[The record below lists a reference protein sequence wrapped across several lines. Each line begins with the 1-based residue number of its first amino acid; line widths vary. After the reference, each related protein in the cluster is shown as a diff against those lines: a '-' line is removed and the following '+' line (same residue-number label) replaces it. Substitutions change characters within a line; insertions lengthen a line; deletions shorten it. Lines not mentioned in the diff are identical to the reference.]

1 MMRQNN
7 SLDAFEVPTVLENNM
22 ASSHLG
28 PNPVRSRPILPEK
41 TSGNSWQLVTKKFT
55 SCHLSLT
62 CLHDLLP
69 CVFS

>member
-1 MMRQNN
+1 M
-7 SLDAFEVPTVLENNM
+7 S
-22 ASSHLG
+22 SSHLG

-62 CLHDLLP
+62 CLRDLLP
-69 CVFS
+69 FVFFHTKDWTRLESLQLFGDEFL